1 VKSAEDARREKRRQ
15 RKILK
20 RKQKRNKNKDTT
32 GAVTAMNMVEDTRE
46 SSD

>member
-1 VKSAEDARREKRRQ
+1 VKSAEDARRERRRQ

-20 RKQKRNKNKDTT
+20 RKQKKNKNKDTT
-32 GAVTAMNMVEDTRE
+32 GATPATNLVEDTPE